1 MMMLNTLLMAAE
13 CFFGGSLI
21 LALAFLLAREKNASQ
36 RHLIFTGAFAVMLLL
51 PFAAMLLPS
60 HVVWQIATASS
71 ATVIPTHAAPA
82 ASGIDIAAVISG
94 LCIVWLMGVIFV
106 LSKAA
111 YGAVTLIGLY
121 RNSVPHIPE
130 GLSCEKFRGLNWQ
143 LRIRTIPGDAGPITW
158 GLIKPVV
165 LLPKC
170 SVTWPRARLEAV
182 LLHEAAH
189 VRRKDCLSR
198 LIALFACAL
207 YWPNPLAWAAA
218 RAMCRE
224 GETAADDCVLS
235 SGIKA
240 SAYAEHLVGLAR
252 TFSKVQPAYAGVSLA
267 MAEPSMLDARVE
279 AILNPSR
286 SRRGVNTADVLKIA
300 ALGLTAT
307 AVMALV
313 RPSLAEEKR
322 APAPMRV
329 AQVEIKEC
337 PQTAQTVLAVPRT
350 AAKQTS
356 RVAIVSDDDR
366 GAVALAP
373 PPPPAPPAPAAA
385 EAPAVPPAPPAPA
398 APPSKSSHVVMRMEK
413 DGEVKEWRWDMP
425 HLDAKVRAEIRRAMQ
440 LAKSEEMHALAGREA
455 EIRRATA
462 EAQQNAA
469 DVMRQH
475 ADELRQANDMARQ
488 HADVMRQQA
497 DAIRQAN
504 SIARQAMA
512 KVNVSAIVSH
522 AMEAARPAMEQA
534 LSKAKVDVK
543 IDVNTDDNEN

>member
-1 MMMLNTLLMAAE
+1 MSVLNTLLMAAE
-13 CFFGGSLI
+13 CFFGGSLV
-21 LALAFLLAREKNASQ
+21 LALAFLFSRGKTASQ

-51 PFAAMLLPS
+51 PFAAKLLPS
-60 HVVWQIATASS
+60 HVVWQLATA
-71 ATVIPTHAAPA
+71 APALPTHAVPAAP
-82 ASGIDIAAVISG
+82 ASGIDLATIIIG
-94 LCIVWLMGVIFV
+94 LCTVWLMGVIFV

-111 YGAVTLIGLY
+111 YGSVALMELY
-121 RNSVPHIPE
+121 RNSVPHIPDD
-130 GLSCEKFRGLNWQ
+130 LSCEKFRGLNWQ
-143 LRIRTIPGDAGPITW
+143 LRIRTVPGDAGPITW

-170 SVTWPRARLEAV
+170 SVTWSRARLEAV

-207 YWPNPLAWAAA
+207 YWPNPFVWAAA
-218 RAMCRE
+218 RVMCRE

-252 TFSKVQPAYAGVSLA
+252 AFSQARPNYAGVSLA

-286 SRRGVNTADVLKIA
+286 SRRGVNKADVLKIA

-313 RPSLAEEKR
+313 RPSFAEEKPAPVR
-322 APAPMRV
+322 VARAEVCPQSAKMAAQHKAAKHSSHVVIATNDSDDAEDGDAAVFAAPPAPPAVAPA
-329 AQVEIKEC
+329 A
-337 PQTAQTVLAVPRT
+337 
-350 AAKQTS
+350 
-356 RVAIVSDDDR
+356 
-366 GAVALAP
+366 
-373 PPPPAPPAPAAA
+373 PPAPPAPVT
-385 EAPAVPPAPPAPA
+385 APSGPA
-398 APPSKSSHVVMRMEK
+398 HVVVMRTEK
-413 DGEVKEWRWDMP
+413 NGDVKELRWEMP
-425 HLDAKVRAEIRRAMQ
+425 HFDAQVRAEIKHAMQ
-440 LAKSEEMHALAGREA
+440 LAKSEQMRALAQHQA
-455 EIRRATA
+455 DIRSAVA
-462 EAQQNAA
+462 EAQRQVA

-488 HADVMRQQA
+488 RADVMRQQA
-497 DAIRQAN
+497 DVIREAN
-504 SIARQAMA
+504 DAARQ
-512 KVNVSAIVSH
+512 

-534 LSKAKVDVK
+534 LSKARVDVNVDVK
-543 IDVNTDDNEN
+543 TNDNEN